1 MFLIYFLKSYFNQ
14 KIIKYCLINIDL
26 SYVGESMDNRKLII
40 ILLIIIII
48 LLVSILTL
56 ITNPFKAESVLNI
69 TSNDE
74 LHDGDSLTIVLTD
87 KNSNPLANQTVT
99 VIITDA
105 SGKQD
110 NRTIETDSMG
120 NGFIQLKG
128 FTQGSYTVEV
138 SYDGNNDYSASSAS
152 QNLTITEDTVQD
164 GSSGQHKV
172 VLELSNFDEYVKKD
186 VGEYTVEAYK
196 WTGPSLGGLGV
207 WVYKNGKL
215 IDRYSYSSRAYFWKD
230 GEWKWSEWDSG
241 DVDSVYHKYHVSPN
255 VKIQKVEV
263 MF

>member
-1 MFLIYFLKSYFNQ
+1 M
-14 KIIKYCLINIDL
+14 
-26 SYVGESMDNRKLII
+26 
-40 ILLIIIII
+40 
-48 LLVSILTL
+48 LVSILTF

-87 KNSNPLANQTVT
+87 KNSNHLANQTVT
-99 VIITDA
+99 VIIIDA

-138 SYDGNNDYSASSAS
+138 SCDGNNDYSASSTS
-152 QNLTITEDTVQD
+152 QNLTITEDTIQD

-172 VLELSNFDEYVKKD
+172 VLESSNFDEYVKKM
-186 VGEYTVEAYK
+186 
-196 WTGPSLGGLGV
+196 
-207 WVYKNGKL
+207 WVNIL
-215 IDRYSYSSRAYFWKD
+215 
-230 GEWKWSEWDSG
+230 
-241 DVDSVYHKYHVSPN
+241 
-255 VKIQKVEV
+255 
-263 MF
+263 